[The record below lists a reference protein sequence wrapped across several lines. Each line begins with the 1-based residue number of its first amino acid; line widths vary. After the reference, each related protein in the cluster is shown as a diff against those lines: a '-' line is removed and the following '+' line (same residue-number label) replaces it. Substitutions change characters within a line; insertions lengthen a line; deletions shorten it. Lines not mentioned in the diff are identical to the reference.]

1 MMMDVTSAL
10 RAFTRTIERGSMTG
24 AAEDL
29 GVSQP
34 AISKH
39 LANLER
45 HVQARLL
52 ERSPRHVR
60 ATAAGQ
66 ALYEATRHGLAAID
80 AAMEGIRVET
90 GAIEGSLRI
99 HAQNC
104 IGGKVIH
111 PIVMAF
117 QRDHPQVSVDL
128 VLENRAIDLVY
139 DNFDMAIRYSRP
151 VNQDV
156 VIRKLG
162 TVERVLVASP
172 AFLDRFGGIERPE
185 QLATMQLVTTAQVIS
200 SRKTLTLM
208 RDGVQHEIPVTPF
221 IHTNDANVI
230 LNTLLEG
237 HACGP
242 IQTLFAREALMDGRL
257 VRILPDFSVKSA
269 EMVLAYPSVR
279 FMRPVV
285 RAFADRLVQELKLV
299 EGVAW
304 RR

>member
-1 MMMDVTSAL
+1 MDVTSAL
-10 RAFTRTIERGSMTG
+10 RAFARTIERGSMTG
-24 AAEDL
+24 AADDL

-45 HVQARLL
+45 HVKARLL

-66 ALYEATRHGLAAID
+66 ALYEATRSGLAAID

-99 HAQNC
+99 HAQSC
-104 IGGKVIH
+104 VGGKVIH

-117 QRDHPQVSVDL
+117 QRDHPNVSVDL
-128 VLENRAIDLVY
+128 VLENRAIDLVF

-151 VNQDV
+151 ENQDV
-156 VIRKLG
+156 VVRKIG
-162 TVERVLVASP
+162 TVERLLVASP
-172 AFLDRFGGIERPE
+172 AFLDAVGGIDSPGRLEG
-185 QLATMQLVTTAQVIS
+185 MKLVTTAQVIS
-200 SRKTLTLM
+200 PRKMLTLT
-208 RDGVQHEIPVTPF
+208 RNGVHREIPVQPF
-221 IHTNDANVI
+221 LHTNDANVI
-230 LNTLLEG
+230 LNTLLAG

-242 IQTLFAREALMDGRL
+242 IQTLFAGEALRDGRL
-257 VRILPDFSVKSA
+257 VRVLPDYAVSSA

-285 RAFADRLVQELKLV
+285 RAFADRLIADIKSIDGVQ
-299 EGVAW
+299 
-304 RR
+304 

>member
-1 MMMDVTSAL
+1 
-10 RAFTRTIERGSMTG
+10 MTG
-24 AAEDL
+24 AADDL

-60 ATAAGQ
+60 ATSAGE
-66 ALYEATRHGLAAID
+66 ALYEATRSGLAAID
-80 AAMEGIRVET
+80 AAMEGIRIET

-99 HAQNC
+99 HAQTC
-104 IGGKVIH
+104 VGGKVIH
-111 PIVMAF
+111 PIVMGF
-117 QRDHPQVSVDL
+117 QRDHPQVCVDL

-139 DNFDMAIRYSRP
+139 DNFDMAVRYSRP
-151 VNQDV
+151 ENQDV
-156 VIRKLG
+156 VIRRLG
-162 TVERVLVASP
+162 TVERLLCASP
-172 AFLDRFGGIERPE
+172 AFLDRVGGIARPE
-185 QLATMQLVTTAQVIS
+185 QLAELPLVTTAQVIS
-200 SRKTLTLM
+200 PRKILTLA
-208 RDGVQHEIPVTPF
+208 GEGAQHDIPVRPF

-230 LNTLLEG
+230 LNTLLDG

-242 IQTLFAREALMDGRL
+242 IQTLFAREALKDGRL
-257 VRILPDFSVKSA
+257 VRVLPDYEVKSA

-285 RAFADRLVQELKLV
+285 RAFADRLVQDLRSV
-299 EGVAW
+299 DGVACH
-304 RR
+304 